1 MFQQTGWIV
10 WKHWNWEMMVLW
22 LKMILLRRH
31 GRYEGS
37 IEINPTRESWDY
49 IIVFTYSWWYSQII
63 PLIERPKS
71 AISSMDL
78 TRNSAADMCEQRYKL
93 YYTRSKSTWSKFLFL
108 TDDRTN
114 FFLVI
119 SWSFSMLLC
128 SSWIDTLLFGRMFTL
143 I

>member
-1 MFQQTGWIV
+1 MNGSKT
-10 WKHWNWEMMVLW
+10 
-22 LKMILLRRH
+22 LKLRNDGTVIKDELKILLRRH
-31 GRYEGS
+31 RRYEDS

-49 IIVFTYSWWYSQII
+49 GIYIFMVVFTNN
-63 PLIERPKS
+63 PFKIERPKS

-78 TRNSAADMCEQRYKL
+78 TRNSAADMCEQRCKL

>member
-1 MFQQTGWIV
+1 MV
-10 WKHWNWEMMVLW
+10 RKHWNWEILMVLW
-22 LKMILLRRH
+22 LKMLRRH
-31 GRYEGS
+31 RRYEGS
-37 IEINPTRESWDY
+37 IGKSNEGIMGLHYCIY
-49 IIVFTYSWWYSQII
+49 IFMVLQII

-93 YYTRSKSTWSKFLFL
+93 YYTRSKSTWSKFSFL

>member
-1 MFQQTGWIV
+1 MRLHYCIYIFVVLQIV
-10 WKHWNWEMMVLW
+10 
-22 LKMILLRRH
+22 
-31 GRYEGS
+31 
-37 IEINPTRESWDY
+37 
-49 IIVFTYSWWYSQII
+49 

-78 TRNSAADMCEQRYKL
+78 TRNSAADMCEQRYNL

-119 SWSFSMLLC
+119 S
-128 SSWIDTLLFGRMFTL
+128 
-143 I
+143 

>member
-1 MFQQTGWIV
+1 VIKDDIV
-10 WKHWNWEMMVLW
+10 EKKRSVDKFNEEIME
-22 LKMILLRRH
+22 LRH
-31 GRYEGS
+31 CV
-37 IEINPTRESWDY
+37 Y
-49 IIVFTYSWWYSQII
+49 IIVMVLQVV

-78 TRNSAADMCEQRYKL
+78 TRNSAADMCEQRYNL

-119 SWSFSMLLC
+119 S
-128 SSWIDTLLFGRMFTL
+128 
-143 I
+143 